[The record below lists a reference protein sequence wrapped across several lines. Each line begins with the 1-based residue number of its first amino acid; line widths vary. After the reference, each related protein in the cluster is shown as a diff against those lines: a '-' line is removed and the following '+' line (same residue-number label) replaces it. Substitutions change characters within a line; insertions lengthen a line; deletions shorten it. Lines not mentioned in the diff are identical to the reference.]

1 MGNPS
6 DCVFSPDETL
16 LTLCSAEGIEIVEIA
31 SGKIVAKLKTAQ
43 PNYCAFAPDGKRLAF
58 GNRTEKSVCIWD
70 ITEPGTTENITL
82 PAEPSIFAWSHNEQ
96 LLAVGCADNSIQ
108 LFHTRNW
115 QKSGSLQGHRQIVLT
130 MAFNHRDDMLVSN
143 ASDRTLRIWDL
154 RTMTQLVE
162 QTGYM
167 SDSSICF
174 SPDDSMVG
182 TTDNMNSVAIVML
195 VGLQRVCTAFCPPSL
210 KEQLVPGSTLDYSPD
225 SKLLALSSATS
236 VRIFDAKRTQL
247 LLTIP
252 IPVPTQTTL
261 RFLADGETLA
271 VLSRRTG
278 LTLHHFSYKDGTFKI
293 LSSRNQEQF
302 LSYAFGSAPSD
313 SSSLLCLTSEKET
326 KGIVWDSSTEQILCT
341 ISASPTIENMA
352 ISPDRKH
359 IVTAYKDRVAQVSTF
374 PSGNKTADL
383 AGGMNGD
390 ITFSPNGRW
399 LGAGGTPADH
409 LLWNTGDWTRG
420 PVLPPEVEEKTSR
433 FSFSYDE
440 KYLAATIRDR
450 TALVFLPAGDLI
462 ATLEQRIQPNLYSHL
477 RFSPDGAQLASQ
489 GVDNSLILWD
499 LAELQSE
506 LLKLNLNW

>member
-31 SGKIVAKLKTAQ
+31 SGKIVAKLKAAQ

-58 GNRTEKSVCIWD
+58 GNHNEKSACIWN
-70 ITEPGTTENITL
+70 ISEPGAIENLTL
-82 PAEPSIFAWSHNEQ
+82 PAEPSTFAWSHDLQ
-96 LLAVGCADNSIQ
+96 RLAVACADNSIQ
-108 LFHTRNW
+108 LFRTLDW
-115 QKSGSLQGHRQIVLT
+115 QKSGSLQGHRQFVET
-130 MAFNHRDDMLVSN
+130 MAFNHRDDMLVST
-143 ASDRTLRIWDL
+143 AQDRMLRIWDL

-162 QTGYM
+162 QTGYT
-167 SDSSICF
+167 SDSSIGL
-174 SPDDSMVG
+174 SPDDSMIG
-182 TTDNMNSVAIVML
+182 TTDGKNSVTLVSL
-195 VGLQRVCTAFCPPSL
+195 VGLRRVCTAFCPPSL

-236 VRIFDAKRTQL
+236 VRVFDAKHTQL

-278 LTLHHFSYKDGTFKI
+278 LTLHHFSYKDATFKI

-302 LSYAFGSAPSD
+302 QSYAFGSAPSD
-313 SSSLLCLTSEKET
+313 LSSLLCLTSEKEA
-326 KGIVWDSSTEQILCT
+326 KGIIWDSSTEQILCT
-341 ISASPTIENMA
+341 ISASPTVENMA
-352 ISPDRKH
+352 ISPEKKQ
-359 IVTAYKDRVAQVSTF
+359 IVTEYKDRLSQISTF
-374 PSGNKTADL
+374 PSGNKIADL
-383 AGGMNGD
+383 AGGRNGE
-390 ITFSPNGRW
+390 ITFSPNGKW

-409 LLWNTGDWTRG
+409 LLWNTGNWSRG
-420 PVLPPEVEEKTSR
+420 PVLPPEVEEKTSH

-440 KYLAATIRDR
+440 KYLAATLRDQ
-450 TALVFLPAGDLI
+450 TALVSLPSGDLI
-462 ATLEQRIQPNLYSHL
+462 ATLDQRIQPNLYSRL
-477 RFSPDGAQLASQ
+477 RFSPDGSQLASQ
-489 GVDNSLILWD
+489 GLDNSLILWD

-506 LLKLNLNW
+506 LRKLNLNW